1 VGVSG
6 ERGPVSFSLL
16 SIERSVL
23 RDFVS
28 TWETAPELS
37 TGDVSES
44 WVVLVTLGGLGGV
57 FVLMMAIGI
66 YFDVSERKS
75 VLASVAPGMVTVG
88 GGGGSDSQIQQSRG
102 GISQWFS
109 IGVSPD
115 PRDMATPRGPL
126 GQSDAATVSQ
136 ELQLLEE
143 SLPSVFQ
150 SKSLWTKFKE
160 EMRVYHRWLG
170 IVFYYS
176 PEFPR
181 SMRVLSLFTSIV
193 IMLFVQSVTYNIAD
207 PDDGSCEACKSES
220 RCLSLRSTLNAR
232 ESRCYWQTDSDSS
245 SAGSCHFRDIG
256 EDMTRMLI
264 VAMISA
270 IVSAPFALSV
280 QYLIVNV
287 LSKETIDEEELEKEK
302 QKMHEARLRR
312 TQSQR
317 LRQIIAS
324 TDLVE
329 MGEGG
334 GSSDND
340 LKKLQTELTAHY
352 KYLKTKS
359 EGVVSAKEFRGEC
372 LAALLSVLSPLLT
385 LFLFRLLGLSCGR

>member
-1 VGVSG
+1 
-6 ERGPVSFSLL
+6 
-16 SIERSVL
+16 
-23 RDFVS
+23 VS
-28 TWETAPELS
+28 TWETAPALS
-37 TGDVSES
+37 TGDVSGS

-57 FVLMMAIGI
+57 FGLMMAMGI

-75 VLASVAPGMVTVG
+75 NLASVAPVLVAVG
-88 GGGGSDSQIQQSRG
+88 GGGGGRENQIQQPRG
-102 GISQWFS
+102 GLSQWFS

-126 GQSDAATVSQ
+126 AQSDAATVNPD
-136 ELQLLEE
+136 LQLLEE

-150 SKSLWTKFKE
+150 SSSLWTKFKE
-160 EMRVYHRWLG
+160 EIRVYHRWLG

-181 SMRVLSLFTSIV
+181 SMRVLSLFSSIV

-207 PDDGSCEACKSES
+207 PDDGSCEACKDES
-220 RCLSLRSTLNAR
+220 RCLSLRSTLSTR
-232 ESRCYWQTDSDSS
+232 ESRCYWQTDSSS
-245 SAGSCHFRDIG
+245 SSTGSCHFREIG

-264 VAMISA
+264 VALISA

-280 QYLIVNV
+280 QSLIVNV

-312 TQSQR
+312 TQSLR
-317 LRQIIAS
+317 LRETIAS
-324 TDLVE
+324 TSTDPVE
-329 MGEGG
+329 IGDGG

-340 LKKLQTELTAHY
+340 LKKLQTELTAHF

-359 EGVVSAKEFRGEC
+359 EGVASAKEFRGEC
-372 LAALLSVLSPLLT
+372 LGAPFSVLSPLLT
-385 LFLFRLLGLSCGR
+385 LFLFRLLGLSCGRGE